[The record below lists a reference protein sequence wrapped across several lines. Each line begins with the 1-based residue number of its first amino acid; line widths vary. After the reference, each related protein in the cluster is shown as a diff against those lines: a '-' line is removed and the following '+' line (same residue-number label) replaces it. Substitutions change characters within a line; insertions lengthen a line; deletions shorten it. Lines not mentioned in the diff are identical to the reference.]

1 MTKMLSLWLAIL
13 CVLSLTACVE
23 EEPEV
28 TASEPVEEKPV
39 IYLYPEEKMNVTVE
53 LDYSG
58 ELTCTYPAYEDGWE
72 VVAYPDGTL
81 LDQSGMEYNY
91 LYWEGESDI
100 NYDYSEGFCVKGED
114 TAVFLET
121 ALEKLGLNRR
131 EANEFIVYW
140 LPRMEV
146 NEYNLIAFQDDI
158 YTDNAK
164 LDITPEPDT
173 LIRVFMAWK
182 PVDEMIDL
190 PIQEL
195 SAPQRRGFVAVEWG
209 GTEG

>member
-13 CVLSLTACVE
+13 CVLSLTSCVE

-81 LDQSGMEYNY
+81 LDKSGMKYNY

-100 NYDYSEGFCVKGED
+100 SYDYSEGFCVKGED
-114 TAVFLET
+114 TAEFLET

-140 LPRMEV
+140 LPRMES
-146 NEYNLIAFQDDI
+146 NAYNLIAFQDEI
-158 YTDNAK
+158 YTDNAQ

-173 LIRVFMAWK
+173 IIRVFMVWK
-182 PVDEMIDL
+182 SVDEMIDL
-190 PIQEL
+190 PTQEL

-209 GTEG
+209 GTEE